1 MEKEKCFKAVVG
13 QVKPDIKISMSSREA
28 VTRDLRIFISAG
40 TANEREKIRR
50 SRIRSRT
57 KTLRDRLLRDDRSL
71 YDNSN
76 SGFTLIELLVVV
88 LIIGILAAVA
98 LPQYQKAVEKSR
110 AAQALTLLKSVAQAA
125 ETYYL
130 ANGTEFT
137 SFDELPVEIPW
148 PISNRVVGDDSN
160 QTETLANGQWAL
172 EVEHSSLGAS
182 TLFMIRLD
190 GKYKGAGFVV
200 HLGNST
206 EGHFGTTE
214 IKCYE
219 RKSISTVIFDSSLP
233 EGAYCVQIMKGTLAL
248 DNQWSRAYRL
258 P

>member
-1 MEKEKCFKAVVG
+1 MRKENVKENYKSLTSNNIGPYRAFNAPLYPGLQISGMTNGAKGLPPALVIPVLAVRTNAG
-13 QVKPDIKISMSSREA
+13 Y
-28 VTRDLRIFISAG
+28 SAG
-40 TANEREKIRR
+40 YK
-50 SRIRSRT
+50 
-57 KTLRDRLLRDDRSL
+57 
-71 YDNSN
+71 

-88 LIIGILAAVA
+88 LIIGILASVA

-172 EVEHSSLGAS
+172 EVEHSSLGSS

-200 HLGNST
+200 QLRNST

-248 DNQWSRAYRL
+248 DTQWSRSYRL